1 MRGRRREYSRRRAAR
16 SHGRNRARGLQ
27 SDRAARLAPDANSR
41 EAIVYPSQDIG
52 TVRGE
57 LVHRALAGQRIR
69 LTHKGDAAA
78 EDEDLR
84 ELLDQAHARIRFLE
98 RAIRRLTTAL

>member
-1 MRGRRREYSRRRAAR
+1 
-16 SHGRNRARGLQ
+16 
-27 SDRAARLAPDANSR
+27 
-41 EAIVYPSQDIG
+41 VYPSQDIG
-52 TVRGE
+52 TVRGA

-69 LTHKGDAAA
+69 LAHTRAAAA

-98 RAIRRLTTAL
+98 QAIRRLTTAL